1 MTREEL
7 SKILEQF
14 AVCVL
19 HTVMVPD
26 WTPEQQNN
34 MIMTGID
41 AIVDTVMMVNDRERI
56 VSPSAN

>member
-19 HTVMVPD
+19 GTAMVPH
-26 WTPEQQNN
+26 WTTDEQYDIISN
-34 MIMTGID
+34 GID
-41 AIVDTVMMVNDRERI
+41 AIVDTVMMVNDRKRI
-56 VSPSAN
+56 VAPSAN

>member
-19 HTVMVPD
+19 STAMVSD
-26 WTPEQQNN
+26 WTPEQQNA

-41 AIVDTVMMVNDRERI
+41 AIVDTVMMVNDRKRI
-56 VSPSAN
+56 VTPSAN